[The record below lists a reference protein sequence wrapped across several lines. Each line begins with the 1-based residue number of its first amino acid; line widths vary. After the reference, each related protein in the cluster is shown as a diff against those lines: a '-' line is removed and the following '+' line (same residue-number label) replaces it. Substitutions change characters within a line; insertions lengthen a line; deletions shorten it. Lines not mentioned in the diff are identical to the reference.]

1 LVACF
6 GSVGALFSILL
17 VYMAIETP
25 EFAIKTYVSGLVLMM
40 GIIGLLR
47 LSSRRE
53 RWYRPRLLA
62 GFAALA
68 GFNKGIGGGG
78 FGPVVMLGQVFSGI
92 YEKSATAI
100 VSLAEGLVGGTFCL
114 RKLKAEFSVP
124 NITMPFTDFTYPL
137 CPRKLEAGYSSHYC
151 WINTQYPVD
160 CPLVSAK
167 LSSQKPCVTGIL
179 IVSGLHQALL
189 DQAIKDHGS
198 VYISYMVG
206 KSRNQLILPA
216 AKTPR

>member
-1 LVACF
+1 
-6 GSVGALFSILL
+6 
-17 VYMAIETP
+17 M
-25 EFAIKTYVSGLVLMM
+25 IKLRSNDSQIGRLSGLTTEEYVTTVEVFNEHDLKMYEINLVFVSEFSVNEKVLKV
-40 GIIGLLR
+40 INFILEDQDAFLLQIC
-47 LSSRRE
+47 LD
-53 RWYRPRLLA
+53 
-62 GFAALA
+62 
-68 GFNKGIGGGG
+68 
-78 FGPVVMLGQVFSGI
+78 
-92 YEKSATAI
+92 
-100 VSLAEGLVGGTFCL
+100 EGLVGGTFCL

-124 NITMPFTDFTYPL
+124 NITIPFTDFTYPL